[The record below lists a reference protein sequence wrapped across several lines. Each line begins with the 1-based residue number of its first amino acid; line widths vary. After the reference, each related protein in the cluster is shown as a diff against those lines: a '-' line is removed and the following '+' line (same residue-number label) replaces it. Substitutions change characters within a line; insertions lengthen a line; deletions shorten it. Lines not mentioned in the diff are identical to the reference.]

1 MSLISY
7 IYIGKIQKFTI
18 WAKYKKKK
26 ECLLSIYRKIPYL
39 QNAYIQKNTYSKY
52 YDKIYKKRKAIFS
65 HNLGSD
71 IYKSIIFPIYRN
83 TMGWGKAKEKEMV
96 SIYI

>member
-26 ECLLSIYRKIPYL
+26 VFIVYIYRK
-39 QNAYIQKNTYSKY
+39 NT
-52 YDKIYKKRKAIFS
+52 
-65 HNLGSD
+65 
-71 IYKSIIFPIYRN
+71 
-83 TMGWGKAKEKEMV
+83 
-96 SIYI
+96 IYIRKQSEEKLYKESGQK